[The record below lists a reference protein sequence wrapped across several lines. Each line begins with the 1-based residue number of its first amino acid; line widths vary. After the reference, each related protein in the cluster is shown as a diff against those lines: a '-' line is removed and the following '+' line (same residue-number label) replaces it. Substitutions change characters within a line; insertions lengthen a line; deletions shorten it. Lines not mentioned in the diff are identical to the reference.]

1 MVVSGKVWR
10 PHLDDTVNTL
20 GRCFQQLPGKPRCVV
35 CRGWNVCYNNR
46 SAAVHVA
53 SSARSWER
61 DTGLELLA
69 ARKDFSRAWSC
80 RFLFRPGNL
89 PWPIFS
95 VLYPLIRADYICFN
109 HGQRKLENFL
119 PMERRSVS
127 RNIFEIGNI
136 IVQLF
141 NKGWYNYFIFER
153 QHGV

>member
-1 MVVSGKVWR
+1 MAGVSSNYQ
-10 PHLDDTVNTL
+10 VNRGVL
-20 GRCFQQLPGKPRCVV
+20 FAADEMCVTTTEV
-35 CRGWNVCYNNR
+35 RRYMLR
-46 SAAVHVA
+46 AAREVE
-53 SSARSWER
+53 SR

-141 NKGWYNYFIFER
+141 NRGWYNYFIFER